1 MTMAGP
7 TRAGADVEALVSSF
21 GVVSRV
27 GPMPVPR
34 GLDRV
39 AAFGAVTGSGN
50 PGKPYTDPLVGVGRA
65 IDDPLHARLVAIAEG
80 AERYAAKN
88 AGQRRFVWD
97 TAEKL
102 RNETVD
108 VWRLPKCTAR
118 EYADEGCRFVPF
130 DPAAAIRWTRC
141 VDLVTKRELMMPA
154 VMGCYC
160 LASPRREERFWH
172 QISTGNAVHFDPA
185 EALVQGIFE
194 VVERDAIALTWL
206 QKLPLPL
213 LDAAPLCSA
222 AGGERLAYLLDWN
235 DAHFITTY
243 LYDATTDLGIPTVYC
258 LQAAEHDAKVRH
270 VVGAATCRTM
280 ADAAE
285 KAVLE
290 VVLIRAA
297 LASKDVPATPGE
309 FRDVVSGAL
318 YMGVPERAH
327 AFDFLV
333 DRPSADAV
341 SPPRSGI
348 PEDPRAA
355 LDDLLHR
362 LSDNRMQVLAV
373 DVTCSE
379 LSQVGL
385 TAVSV
390 VIPDLQPMCLDPI
403 VQFRAHRRLYDAPG
417 AMGYRTLAEDEVNP
431 WPQPF
436 A

>member
-1 MTMAGP
+1 MTLAGP
-7 TRAGADVEALVSSF
+7 ARAGADIEALVASF

-39 AAFGAVTGSGN
+39 SAFGAVTGSGN

-65 IDDPLHARLVAIAEG
+65 IDDPPHARLVAIAEG

-88 AGQRRFVWD
+88 AGQRQFVWD

-102 RNETVD
+102 GSEALD
-108 VWRLPKCTAR
+108 VWRLPTCTAR
-118 EYADEGCRFVPF
+118 EYADDGCRFVPF
-130 DPAAAIRWTRC
+130 DPAASIRWTRC
-141 VDLVTKRELMMPA
+141 VDLVTERELMIPA

-160 LASPRREERFWH
+160 LASPRPEERFWH

-206 QKLPLPL
+206 QRLPLPL
-213 LDAAPLCSA
+213 LDVTPLCSA
-222 AGGERLAYLLDWN
+222 PEGERLAYLLEWN

-258 LQAAEHDAKVRH
+258 LQVAGHDAKVRH

-280 ADAAE
+280 AEAAE

-290 VVLIRAA
+290 VVLLRAA
-297 LASKDVPATPGE
+297 LAAKDIPATPGD
-309 FRDVVSGAL
+309 FRHVVSGAL
-318 YMGVPERAH
+318 YMGVPERAD
-327 AFDFLV
+327 AFGFLL
-333 DRPSADAV
+333 DRPAV
-341 SPPRSGI
+341 EPISPLRSEI
-348 PEDPRAA
+348 PEDPQAA
-355 LDDLLHR
+355 LDDLLRR
-362 LSDNRMQVLAV
+362 LSGHRMQVLAV
-373 DVTCSE
+373 DVTCRE
-379 LSQVGL
+379 LSRVGL

-403 VQFRAHRRLYDAPG
+403 AQFRAHGRLYDAPG
-417 AMGYRTLAEDEVNP
+417 AMGHRTLAEDEVNP